1 MRTNHFE
8 TKYEQVRTTASSLA
22 YLAAAVIFFTIL
34 VWGGA
39 LLLPVALLI
48 LGPVVYFSTRDE
60 ESRAVFVER
69 IDNLRHWK
77 KLPQRL
83 QLEKA
88 AESHGLPVMISHR
101 ESTAIV
107 YANKTAREWL
117 GQDLVGRTVDSED
130 VLDFRPLRVNG
141 EPVDKN
147 KHPALIVKNQTEPKA
162 IEVLWATPLGEIPFC
177 FEGKKLLVESGL
189 NDDYLVLTLHPKK
202 SYQAASEACA

>member
-8 TKYEQVRTTASSLA
+8 TKYEQVRTTVSSFA
-22 YLAAAVIFFTIL
+22 YLVAALIFFMVL

-60 ESRAVFVER
+60 ETRAVFVER
-69 IDNLRHWK
+69 IDNLKHWK

-83 QLEKA
+83 QLERA
-88 AESHGLPVMISHR
+88 IEGQGLPVMISHR

-107 YANKTAREWL
+107 YANRTAREWL

-130 VLDFRPLRVNG
+130 VLAFKPLRVNG
-141 EPVDKN
+141 ELVDKN
-147 KHPALIVKNQTEPKA
+147 KHPALMVRNQTEPKA
-162 IEVLWATPLGEIPFC
+162 VEVLWATPLGEISFC
-177 FEGKKLLVESGL
+177 FEGKKLLFESEL
-189 NDDYLVLTLHPKK
+189 NEDYLILTLHPKK
-202 SYQAASEACA
+202 SYQDSSEACA

>member
-8 TKYEQVRTTASSLA
+8 TKYEQLRATTSSFA
-22 YLAAAVIFFTIL
+22 YLGAAVTFSVIL

-39 LLLPVALLI
+39 LLLPIALLI

-77 KLPQRL
+77 KFPQRL
-83 QLEKA
+83 QLERA
-88 AESHGLPVMISHR
+88 IESQGLPVMISHR

-130 VLDFRPLRVNG
+130 VLAFKPLRVNG
-141 EPVDKN
+141 ELVDKN
-147 KHPALIVKNQTEPKA
+147 KHPALMIKNQTEPKA

-177 FEGKKLLVESGL
+177 FEGKKLGVESGV
-189 NDDYLVLTLHPKK
+189 NEDYLVLTLHPKK
-202 SYQAASEACA
+202 SYQISSEACA